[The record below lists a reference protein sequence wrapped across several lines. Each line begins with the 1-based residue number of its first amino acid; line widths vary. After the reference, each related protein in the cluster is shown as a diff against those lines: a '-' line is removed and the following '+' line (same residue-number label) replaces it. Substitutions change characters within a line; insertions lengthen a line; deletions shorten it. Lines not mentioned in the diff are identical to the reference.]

1 MNGVV
6 NGVVNGA
13 WFTSWRAALRIAR
26 RETARHAGRNALIV
40 AMLALPV
47 FGASAADTLVA
58 SAQKT
63 TAEQLTRLLGNA
75 DAQIQGGLAGEP
87 VYQSPTINPDS
98 ADPALMNQAAANSNG
113 GPTVDEAPPPTPQQ
127 LEADIR
133 AVLPHAR
140 LLPYTHAYDTKIRTA
155 DGYLFLE
162 GDELDFRDK
171 ATTGLL
177 DVRSGRLPSAPGEVA
192 LSSAAAAQLGT
203 RVGATVSVPGGS
215 GTLTVVGIADR
226 PDSLED
232 ATVFALPGTLP
243 TGSGGQPQWLVVDPG
258 GVSWAQ
264 VEQLDTKGLLTVSR
278 SVVLHPPPASEVPYY
293 TYKAQHPQQFQT
305 GDRVSATGAAIVAV
319 TVGLVLLEVV
329 LLAGPAF
336 AVSARRR
343 QREYAVI
350 AAAGADRA
358 HLRRIVLADGLVL
371 GAVAG
376 VLGTALGVGGG
387 AAALPYLSHFTNTVP
402 GAFRVRPL
410 ELAGIAALA
419 LVLGL
424 ASALVP
430 ARKVSRQDIVASLTG
445 RRTPT
450 RAAWR
455 LPVGG
460 LVVTGAGLV
469 AVFFGPTVQEN
480 TSTTALI
487 VVVGVAL
494 VEIGCIMCTPMV
506 VGVLARTGRLLPLG
520 PRLALR
526 ESARH
531 RGRTT
536 PAVAAMFAAVAG
548 AVAAGT
554 WFVSHDAQQRS
565 LYQPQMLP
573 NQVGVSVI
581 DESTADTLAARL
593 KTVLPVAGW
602 FATAAAN
609 DPAIFTGGQTTGAI
623 ANAVMPSCS
632 SHGGVVAGT
641 LGPSV
646 TVACGPDTLA
656 DAFTGAAIG
665 GADVLKEVT
674 GISDPRATAVLD
686 QGGAVVFDP
695 GLVHDGKVTFQV
707 AHFAT
712 AETPTAAQ
720 AEADA
725 KNVAGP
731 SAIDLP
737 AVYVDPHGGP
747 RPPYLISPAGARK
760 LGVSGGRESLV
771 LTLDRHITSVELQRA
786 NRVLAEDGIDTSLVV
801 ENGYQSKLGA
811 ANLITLAVAVLVA
824 IGAAAIATGLSLA
837 DGQPDLETL
846 AAVGGSPATRRMVA
860 GSTALVVTGL
870 GALIG
875 VPVGFAIA
883 DGLVRLRDDGLTTAF
898 ALGNAPPPLGLSTPF
913 VVPWLNI
920 VVAVVAVPV
929 VTALGAAV
937 FTRSRLQ
944 LTRRIT

>member
-1 MNGVV
+1 M
-6 NGVVNGA
+6 NGA

-26 RETARHAGRNALIV
+26 RETVKHTGRNALIV

-47 FGASAADTLVA
+47 FGAAAADTVVA
-58 SAQKT
+58 STRQ
-63 TAEQLTRLLGNA
+63 TAHEQLTRVLGGA
-75 DAQIQGGLAGEP
+75 DAQIQANGIGDP
-87 VYQSPTINPDS
+87 IYQAPTVNPDFVDPGLMDHAATT
-98 ADPALMNQAAANSNG
+98 ADSGAGARVIQ
-113 GPTVDEAPPPTPQQ
+113 PPTRQQ
-127 LEADIR
+127 AENDIR
-133 AVLPHAR
+133 AVLPHAT
-140 LLPYTHAYDTKIRTA
+140 LLPDTHAYDMRIHTA

-162 GDELDFRDK
+162 GEALDFRDK
-171 ATTGLL
+171 ATAGLL

-203 RVGATVSVPGGS
+203 RVGATVTVSGGS

-226 PDSLED
+226 PDNLEN

-243 TGSGGQPQWLVVDPG
+243 SSSGDQAQWLVVNPG

-264 VEQLDTKGLLTVSR
+264 VEQLNAKGLLTISR
-278 SVVLHPPPASEVPYY
+278 SVVLRPPAASDVPYY
-293 TYKAQHPQQFQT
+293 AYKAQHPELFMT
-305 GDRVSATGAAIVAV
+305 GDRISATGAAIVAV
-319 TVGLVLLEVV
+319 AVGLVLLEVV

-376 VLGTALGVGGG
+376 VAGAALGIGGG
-387 AAALPYLSHFTNTVP
+387 AAVLPFLSHWTNTVP
-402 GAFRVRPL
+402 GAFRIHPL

-419 LVLGL
+419 LALGL
-424 ASALVP
+424 ASALAP

-445 RRTPT
+445 RRMPA

-469 AVFFGPTVQEN
+469 AVFFGPGAQRN
-480 TSTTALI
+480 LSTTALI
-487 VVVGVAL
+487 VIVGVAL
-494 VEIGCIMCTPMV
+494 VEVGCIMCTPMV
-506 VGVLARTGRLLPLG
+506 VGALAGAGRLLPLG

-526 ESARH
+526 DSARH

-554 WFVSHDAQQRS
+554 WFVSHDAQQRA

-573 NQVGVSVI
+573 NQVGVSVA
-581 DESTADTLAARL
+581 DEKTADALAAQL
-593 KTVLPVAGW
+593 KTVLPGAAW
-602 FATAAAN
+602 FTARAAN
-609 DPAIFTGGQTTGAI
+609 EPAQFSGGQSTGAI
-623 ANAVMPSCS
+623 ANAVLPTCQ
-632 SHGGVVAGT
+632 GRNGVQEGY
-641 LGPSV
+641 LGPAV
-646 TVACGPDTLA
+646 VVMACGPDIRA
-656 DAFTGAAIG
+656 EAFAGAAIG
-665 GADVLKEVT
+665 GADLLKEVT
-674 GISDPRATAVLD
+674 GISDPRAAAVLE

-695 GLVHDGKVTFQV
+695 ALVHGGKVTFQV
-707 AHFAT
+707 ERFAT
-712 AETPTAAQ
+712 GDTPTS
-720 AEADA
+720 ADA
-725 KNVAGP
+725 AAKAANESEPAAV
-731 SAIDLP
+731 DLP
-737 AVYVDPHGGP
+737 AVYVDVHGGP
-747 RPPYLISPAGARK
+747 TPPYLISPAGAKK
-760 LGVSGGRESLV
+760 LGISGGRESLV
-771 LTLDRHITSVELQRA
+771 LTLDHHITSVELQRA
-786 NRVLAEDGIDTSLVV
+786 NRVLAEQGIDTSLVV
-801 ENGYQSKLGA
+801 ENGYQSRLGA

-846 AAVGGSPATRRMVA
+846 AAVGGSPGTRRMVA

-870 GALIG
+870 GTLIG

-883 DGLVRLRDDGLTTAF
+883 DGLVRLRDQGLATAY
-898 ALGNAPPPLGLSTPF
+898 ALGNSPPPLGQSTPF

-929 VTALGAAV
+929 VTALGAAL

-944 LTRRIT
+944 FTRRIT